1 MAGRV
6 EKRRKP
12 ANKAAEPG
20 SKSTT
25 SRTKANAPPVV
36 DKDATLGSDG
46 VHESDAAV
54 SSTKRG
60 RVDDD
65 REQRVAKKPKT
76 DSKHLQVSTKASGA
90 LNQAP
95 TEVCTVL
102 VFGNGDN
109 GELGLGPSKTESLR
123 PRQNPFLN
131 PGDSSKFH
139 VVQIA
144 CGGMHTVAL
153 TADNKIIT
161 WGVNDNCALG
171 RDTTW
176 DEKLR
181 DMDAESGEEEEGEL
195 NPLESTPTHVASR
208 HLPADT
214 VFVQVAAGDSCSFA
228 LTETGLVYGWGT
240 FRDSKGDE
248 RFGYEA
254 DGKIIEK
261 QDKPALI
268 RGVQN
273 ITQLACG
280 VDHVL
285 ALDASGNIWGWGNN
299 EQNQLG
305 RRLFGRDQ
313 DSLIPH
319 QIRVCR
325 NNAKYI
331 ASGEYHSFAIDKK
344 DNVWSWGLNS
354 FGEAGDP
361 DTAGTNSAVLPYP
374 MKIRTLAGKGIT
386 CIDGGAHHSAA
397 VTPDGECFMW
407 GRMDG
412 GQLGFTFTPEQLQ
425 DAAQVRFDE
434 RNKPAICL
442 RPAAVPHVGLVSH
455 VACGTDH
462 TIFITRDGDA
472 YATGF
477 GSQGQ
482 LGLNSEEDVEVAQR
496 VKGRD
501 ADEAVLTWAG
511 AGGQFSIVS
520 APATSG

>member
-1 MAGRV
+1 MMC
-6 EKRRKP
+6 
-12 ANKAAEPG
+12 
-20 SKSTT
+20 T
-25 SRTKANAPPVV
+25 
-36 DKDATLGSDG
+36 
-46 VHESDAAV
+46 SDAAV
-54 SSTKRG
+54 SSTRRG

-65 REQRVAKKPKT
+65 PKNGSRRSPRQT
-76 DSKHLQVSTKASGA
+76 ANTFRFRRRRLASSIRPRPQFA
-90 LNQAP
+90 RCSSLEMA
-95 TEVCTVL
+95 TM
-102 VFGNGDN
+102 
-109 GELGLGPSKTESLR
+109 ESLV
-123 PRQNPFLN
+123 L
-131 PGDSSKFH
+131 

-153 TADNKIIT
+153 TADNKIIA

-171 RDTTW
+171 RDATW

-181 DMDAESGEEEEGEL
+181 DMDAESGEEEDGEL
-195 NPLESTPTHVASR
+195 NPLESTPTQVASR
-208 HLPADT
+208 HLAADA
-214 VFVQVAAGDSCSFA
+214 VFVQVATGDSCSFA

-254 DGKIIEK
+254 DGKMITK
-261 QDKPALI
+261 QDKPSLI
-268 RGVQN
+268 QGVQD

-280 VDHVL
+280 VEHVL
-285 ALDASGNIWGWGNN
+285 ALDTRGNIWGWGNN

-331 ASGEYHSFAIDKK
+331 ASK
-344 DNVWSWGLNS
+344 DNVWGWGLNS

-386 CIDGGAHHSAA
+386 CLDGGAHHSAA
-397 VTPDGECFMW
+397 VTLDSECFVW

-425 DAAQVRFDE
+425 DAA
-434 RNKPAICL
+434 
-442 RPAAVPHVGLVSH
+442 
-455 VACGTDH
+455 
-462 TIFITRDGDA
+462 
-472 YATGF
+472 
-477 GSQGQ
+477 QGQ

-501 ADEAVLTWAG
+501 ADEAVLTWSG
-511 AGGQFSIVS
+511 AGGQFSVIS
-520 APATSG
+520 APATLG